1 MLKPLVRLKTFVL
14 DLLFPLECLGCKQ
27 EGAWLCSDC
36 SRRLKFSGGEKI
48 YNLKA
53 PALNKIFI
61 AGDYDDALL
70 ADMIKKFKYH
80 FLAALGKPLAD
91 FLALYWSGQ
100 LVLSRLGKPTALP
113 TNSMAIPNNSII
125 IPDDSIVIPSDSI
138 VIPVPL
144 SKKRERWRGFN
155 QAEILA
161 REFAA
166 NFSYPLSNE
175 LKRIKHRRAQTSLN
189 EAERLENVKGAFAYT
204 GGDLTGRTVILIDDV
219 VTTGATLNEATL
231 ALRVRGAAR
240 VYGLVLAKG

>member
-14 DLLFPLECLGCKQ
+14 DLFFPLECLGCGL
-27 EGAWLCSDC
+27 EGVWLCSDC
-36 SRRLKFSGGEKI
+36 LRRLKFSGGEKI

-80 FLAALGKPLAD
+80 FLAAIGKPLAD
-91 FLALYWSGQ
+91 FLVLYWSGQ
-100 LVLSRLGKPTALP
+100 LVLSRLNNPAA
-113 TNSMAIPNNSII
+113 MADNSII
-125 IPDDSIVIPSDSI
+125 IPDDSII
-138 VIPVPL
+138 IPVPL

-166 NFSYPLSNE
+166 NFSYPLSGG
-175 LKRIKHRRAQTSLN
+175 LKRIKHRRAQASLN
-189 EAERLENVKGAFAYT
+189 EAERLENVKGAFAYS

-219 VTTGATLNEATL
+219 VTTGATLNEAAL
-231 ALRVRGAAR
+231 ALRARGAAKI
-240 VYGLVLAKG
+240 YGLVLAKG

>member
-1 MLKPLVRLKTFVL
+1 MPRPLSRLKAFVL

-27 EGAWLCSDC
+27 EGVWLCPDC
-36 SRRLKFSGGEKI
+36 LRRLKFSGGEKI
-48 YNLKA
+48 YNLKT

-61 AGDYDDALL
+61 AGDYDDTLL

-80 FLAALGKPLAD
+80 FLAAIGKPLAD

-100 LVLSRLGKPTALP
+100 LVLARLSKPTA
-113 TNSMAIPNNSII
+113 MADDSII
-125 IPDDSIVIPSDSI
+125 IPDDSIIIPDDSI
-138 VIPVPL
+138 IIPVPL

-161 REFAA
+161 HEFAA
-166 NFSYPLSNE
+166 NFSYPLSYE

-189 EAERLENVKGAFAYT
+189 EAERLENVKGAFAYA

-219 VTTGATLNEATL
+219 VTTGATLNEAAV
-231 ALRVRGAAR
+231 ALRARDAAK